1 MGRLRVY
8 LKTFDSTGAY
18 DADFTEITDDVMS
31 IGKVSQKLDNSEYD
45 VGILRNSSMNLK
57 IRNDQGTYSEAGARK
72 SIFVFKRI
80 DSIIKITWDGRLYP
94 PKAGFFKAYSGVL
107 GGETEVFKGLLTE
120 VSSVSNIQEQSI
132 DFTIQGFESLFSRV
146 SVPYGSISNG
156 DNISDVIYAC
166 LNQSAITD
174 LLTVSLSNITPDNDY
189 VIDDKSDLE
198 NKTVEEALKSGLL
211 LSSNSVLYIEND
223 IVYVTDRDAY
233 SASVEYSFF
242 GQASTSG
249 IENIIDIKKYR
260 EGINRVFNFITW
272 PETSLSSSDAT
283 SQETYGI
290 RKKEVSTEKG
300 DTLLQNIADEA
311 YVFQTLDNGLV
322 NYDPFLFYGFTI
334 LEQRAEYGFSAKILQ
349 VEVTIIMAADP
360 SGDDE
365 THKLLRYSRVLQ
377 ELFEKNWNKVNKRVK
392 LKVTSLEPIGFS
404 LVNSSQPYRAIGV
417 YLEGALP

>member
-290 RKKEVSTEKG
+290 RKKEVSTALISTGSTSK
-300 DTLLQNIADEA
+300 I
-311 YVFQTLDNGLV
+311 QTVLDAVKTEFKDPKVEFEMTAPL
-322 NYDPFLFYGFTI
+322 NYGTVAL
-334 LEQRAEYGFSAKILQ
+334 
-349 VEVTIIMAADP
+349 
-360 SGDDE
+360 
-365 THKLLRYSRVLQ
+365 KLRSRVDIDYPTIYRSADGNPIPRWGQ
-377 ELFEKNWNKVNKRVK
+377 VVWGSFQY
-392 LKVTSLEPIGFS
+392 PIGQWTLTIGTDKNFKVMGKSIDLLKETITFS
-404 LVNSSQPYRAIGV
+404 LREI
-417 YLEGALP
+417 